1 MFSEIRNEFF
11 SCSSN
16 KQTVMTKHNTASVES
31 FTKVLKTLLKG
42 GEWNTELKE
51 QALKTLEEMQYNLV
65 RHPNKVAQEVYNT
78 CSVLK
83 DEQGRSFV
91 DISNEDRNMLVELLE
106 GDLGNLR
113 EGLPEHLDYWH
124 LDSTT
129 GDIVSCAP
137 LEVANELARIKKD
150 KYLSANLRG
159 DVGSIIDDVIETN
172 DLISHFLNQIQG
184 ITIPDNAQELYRG
197 EGGGIVTVD
206 NKAADG
212 KFQVSGTTYTHPETV
227 SLNQCA
233 AARTHEECISR
244 RTKTNEQ
251 ACLPV
256 PSTLRHLNPDF
267 GDDTDSAEKWNAIKT
282 SHCVDVRAVPFQLRR
297 ATKADAQAIR
307 EGNTFKTGRDS
318 KIYRK
323 GYEPTSADIVVVPP
337 SVPDSGN
344 AQASNAVQAMYK
356 AQYKSLAYNHPLH
369 PRGFLV
375 PVFFDENG
383 KSTAKGRPFDP
394 KMLVGDTYGEVQ
406 RQGATS
412 IQRAFRAAARKKAF
426 PTRLKEKL
434 EAAENYNR
442 TIEKRMREKV
452 SDEDWYKTDNRYVG
466 DKNGRI
472 VWEDK
477 YLKTEKGKKDETF
490 RAKNEI
496 LARMVYEM
504 ATDLTDEEVGF
515 VLKMDQYDGE
525 KPLIIFD
532 SQQCKETKI
541 KELHMA
547 GVLKKAQDQGVD
559 AFKSK
564 ETLEAFL
571 SEGVTLEG
579 AEQVLGKEEM
589 LLATEPVALTD
600 LPASST
606 QDMIMVTSH
615 GGNAAAYADRRW
627 GVALEGGEQT
637 SDGRQNKGSL
647 TMPKS
652 TIGPKKGWGL
662 NELDLGVEPE
672 TTSGNQCL
680 WRIGLMF
687 IMLLRGAAK
696 KGKKSYLKMMETIKR
711 VLAKDAE
718 ALAPNSSSGGDT
730 ATEEKA
736 LLNILQSMQP
746 YEQAVLE
753 MMLFPQIANTFETRQ
768 AAVETM
774 YNYSASMLQRIP
786 ATSGGSL
793 SADDKQANGELKDP
807 TSKFYQSNFAL
818 TKRLKAKQTYY
829 KAYVSSHLPNFF
841 LENDFQGLMRTE
853 VQSDGGSTLRALFDK
868 RVKAINA
875 YNKQID
881 NNRTKL
887 ADFFKT
893 QMEGEQKKEQEGAD
907 KQAYD
912 EAGMLGKFWKNIK
925 SGASTTTNAAFNAI
939 SATLSTTAKAVGAVA
954 RAPVTIASASK
965 NMAWAVIGMG
975 NDLYQGDKWG
985 AQMKEWKMET
995 DFEAQKEAREA
1006 METAERDYQEHWE
1019 TLTAFKFELPTIDDS
1034 IKQGLSEKEQRAVQ
1048 RAMYVFGV
1056 TPYLPTDDKKNSE
1069 FNSIGYKS
1077 NEQDVTEL
1085 EASDWTGIFQSS
1097 TNNQFIR
1104 DPSMNPT
1111 QFRTSVQNKKL
1122 PENEKQKTTML
1133 NILRAL
1139 QASRRVIQRKYQ
1151 NDTEVRAWYQTLGS
1165 LTTQLPT
1172 N

>member
-1 MFSEIRNEFF
+1 
-11 SCSSN
+11 
-16 KQTVMTKHNTASVES
+16 MTKHNTASVES

-42 GEWNTELKE
+42 GEWNADLKKE
-51 QALKTLEEMQYNLV
+51 ALKTLEKMQYNLV

-78 CSVLK
+78 CSALK

-113 EGLPEHLDYWH
+113 DGLPDHLDYWH

-150 KYLSANLRG
+150 KYLSANLRD

-197 EGGGIVTVD
+197 EGGGIVTVK
-206 NKAADG
+206 NKAAG
-212 KFQVSGTTYTHPETV
+212 GQFQVSKYDERGNKTPGTVYTHPGDV

-256 PSTLRHLNPDF
+256 PSTLRHLRPNF
-267 GDDTDSAEKWNAIKT
+267 GNDYESEDKWKAIKT

-307 EGNTFKTGRDS
+307 KNKTFKTDPD
-318 KIYRK
+318 IYKK
-323 GYEPTSADIVVVPP
+323 GYEPTSADIDDAEPLVPNE
-337 SVPDSGN
+337 GE
-344 AQASNAVQAMYK
+344 ASSEVRQMYK
-356 AQYKSLAYNHPLH
+356 DAYKSLAYNHPLH

-383 KSTAKGRPFDP
+383 ESTAKGRAFLPE
-394 KMLVGDTYGEVQ
+394 MLAGDTYGEVQ
-406 RQGATS
+406 RQGSTS
-412 IQRAFRAAARKKAF
+412 IQRAYRRRLRKKAF

-442 TIEKRMREKV
+442 TIEKRIREDK
-452 SDEDWYKTDNRYVG
+452 SDDEWYKKYNRYVTNEDG
-466 DKNGRI
+466 KQTGRI
-472 VWEDK
+472 VWEDE

-515 VLKMDQYDGE
+515 VLKMDQFDGE
-525 KPLIIFD
+525 KPLIIFKN
-532 SQQCKETKI
+532 QQCADTKI

-547 GVLKKAQDQGVD
+547 GVLKKATDIKDQGVD
-559 AFKSK
+559 AFQSEK
-564 ETLEAFL
+564 TLEAFL
-571 SEGVTLEG
+571 SDGVTLEE
-579 AEQVLGKEEM
+579 AQKVLGTEEM

-637 SDGRQNKGSL
+637 SDGREDKGSYA
-647 TMPKS
+647 MPKS
-652 TIGPKKGWGL
+652 NLGPKKGWGL
-662 NELDLGVEPE
+662 NELDLGVQPA
-672 TTSGNQCL
+672 TTATGDNQCL

-696 KGKKSYLKMMETIKR
+696 KGKEPYLKMMKTIKR
-711 VLAKDAE
+711 VLKSEVEKRTPD
-718 ALAPNSSSGGDT
+718 SSSGGDT
-730 ATEEKA
+730 ATAREEKA
-736 LLNILQSMQP
+736 LLKILQSMQP

-774 YNYSASMLQRIP
+774 YNYSVSMLQRIP

-793 SADDKQANGELKDP
+793 SAADNKANGQLKDP
-807 TSKFYQSNFAL
+807 KSSNFYQSNFEMTSR
-818 TKRLKAKQTYY
+818 TKNEQDYY
-829 KAYVSSHLPNFF
+829 NTYVSSRMPNFF
-841 LENDFQGLMRTE
+841 LKNDLQDLIRAE
-853 VQSDGGSTLRALFDK
+853 QAVEGGYRLQALYNTQAKALQHYNDIVKANRKELEKKLKEQLGKEQTVEEKLKEDAEYEKANFFKQRLIDAQRAGRALK
-868 RVKAINA
+868 EKA
-875 YNKQID
+875 
-881 NNRTKL
+881 
-887 ADFFKT
+887 
-893 QMEGEQKKEQEGAD
+893 GE
-907 KQAYD
+907 
-912 EAGMLGKFWKNIK
+912 
-925 SGASTTTNAAFNAI
+925 AAA
-939 SATLSTTAKAVGAVA
+939 AALDTAVGAAKGVA
-954 RAPVTIASASK
+954 RVALMPGDMVHTLSWNI
-965 NMAWAVIGMG
+965 VGRGMDWWNG
-975 NDLYQGDKWG
+975 NAEWGDQMRQWG
-985 AQMKEWKMET
+985 M
-995 DFEAQKEAREA
+995 EAQLQEQETAKEARDAAEA
-1006 METAERDYQEHWE
+1006 AYKAAWDQMETMA
-1019 TLTAFKFELPTIDDS
+1019 KINFEELDED
-1034 IKQGLSEKEQRAVQ
+1034 IKAGLSEKEQRAVQ
-1048 RAMYVFGV
+1048 LAMYVFGV
-1056 TPYLPTDDKKNSE
+1056 TPYRVEGSS
-1069 FNSIGYKS
+1069 SIGYKHGGK
-1077 NEQDVTEL
+1077 DVTEL
-1085 EASDWTGIFQSS
+1085 KAFEWTQIFNDSA
-1097 TNNQFIR
+1097 NNRFVR
-1104 DPSMNPT
+1104 DSSMNPT
-1111 QFRTSVQNKKL
+1111 DFRASVQNKKL
-1122 PENEKQKTTML
+1122 PEDDKQKKTML

-1139 QASRRVIQRKYQ
+1139 QASRRVIQSKYQ
-1151 NDTEVRAWYQTLGS
+1151 NDTEVRTWYQTLGS

-1172 N
+1172 K